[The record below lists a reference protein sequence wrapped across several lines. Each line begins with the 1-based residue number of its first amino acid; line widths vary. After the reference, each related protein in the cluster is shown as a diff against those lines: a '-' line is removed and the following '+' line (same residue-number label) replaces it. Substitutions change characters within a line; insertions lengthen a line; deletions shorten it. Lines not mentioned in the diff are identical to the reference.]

1 MKQKNLMKIEVLER
15 IDKSLIFL
23 YYKKISILRASKNM
37 FFIKSFSR
45 SFEEVFLRFPLLD
58 TNRNNGD
65 LQKLS

>member
-1 MKQKNLMKIEVLER
+1 MNLQKREVMGEK
-15 IDKSLIFL
+15 DKSLIFL

-58 TNRNNGD
+58 TNRNNGY
-65 LQKLS
+65 LQKLR